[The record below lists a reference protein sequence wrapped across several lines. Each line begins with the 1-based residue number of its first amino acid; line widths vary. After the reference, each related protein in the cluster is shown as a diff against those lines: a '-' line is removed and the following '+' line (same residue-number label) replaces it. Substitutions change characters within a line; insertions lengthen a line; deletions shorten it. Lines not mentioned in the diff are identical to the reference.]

1 MPRRRIIAP
10 LNYLRRR
17 EPGRKV
23 TKCAVGRHHSQLID
37 RGLITSSDVAEP
49 PGRPRVWIDRD
60 DACASLMM
68 AAKVEDVVSIVD
80 IDAALGMSGVTGVPH
95 GSLTLLG
102 IVAVP
107 IDDRRVRLVGTSPA
121 AARIANHVHWGLHRR
136 HITAEE
142 LIEATLGL
150 LPNGRKTSVTDPRL
164 EDVLTFFAIR
174 FNIDFSDI
182 VDRNPILV

>member
-10 LNYLRRR
+10 LDALRRK

-23 TKCAVGRHHSQLID
+23 TRCAVGRHHD
-37 RGLITSSDVAEP
+37 RMHARGFVTSSRTAEP
-49 PGRPRVWIDRD
+49 PYRPRVWIDRD

-80 IDAALGMSGVTGVPH
+80 IAAALGMPSPTSVPH
-95 GSLTLLG
+95 ESLTLLG

-107 IDDRRVRLVGTSPA
+107 VDAGRVRLVGTSPV
-121 AARIANHVHWGLHRR
+121 AARIANHVHWGLRRR

-142 LIEATLGL
+142 LIEATLSL
-150 LPNGRKTSVTDPRL
+150 VPNGRKTSVTDPRL
-164 EDVLTFFAIR
+164 EGALTFFFGR
-174 FNIDFSDI
+174 FEIDFTD
-182 VDRNPILV
+182 VVNRTPVLA